1 MHDRGDGNQF
11 QADGSRQA
19 PTRVAGNGTAKGGL
33 RETSEIDLWYRR
45 SVDIGDF
52 YVVEALS
59 AEALHRS
66 HGLSSRPAFDDN
78 SGAVAGVFR
87 LDKHNCHST
96 ITKPAFGLPM

>member
-1 MHDRGDGNQF
+1 MIEETGTNFRLTALG
-11 QADGSRQA
+11 R
-19 PTRVAGNGTAKGGL
+19 RRLELGNGTAKGGL

-87 LDKHNCHST
+87 LDKDN
-96 ITKPAFGLPM
+96 

>member
-1 MHDRGDGNQF
+1 M
-11 QADGSRQA
+11 
-19 PTRVAGNGTAKGGL
+19 

-45 SVDIGDF
+45 SVDIDDF

-59 AEALHRS
+59 AEALQRS
-66 HGLSSRPAFDDN
+66 QGIASRPAFDDD
-78 SGAVAGVFR
+78 SGAVAEVFR

>member
-1 MHDRGDGNQF
+1 MIEETGTNFRLTALG
-11 QADGSRQA
+11 R
-19 PTRVAGNGTAKGGL
+19 RRLELGNGTAKGGL